1 MEGNSKEREQVFR
14 YTYSASE
21 QEEIHRIRE
30 KYIAPT
36 QEEDKMERL
45 RRLDRSATKAGA
57 VVSLI
62 VGILGTLA
70 LGVGMC
76 CVMVPGWQRFFA
88 PGIVVGVIGI
98 FGVIAAYP
106 LYARM
111 VRKKREQLAPEIL
124 KLSEEL
130 LK

>member
-1 MEGNSKEREQVFR
+1 MEGSNETFS
-14 YTYSASE
+14 YTFSAQQQ
-21 QEEIHRIRE
+21 QEIRSIRE

-45 RRLDRSATKAGA
+45 RRLDRSATKAAA

-62 VGILGTLA
+62 VGIVGTLM

-76 CVMVPGWQRFFA
+76 CAMVPGWQRFFA
-88 PGIVVGVIGI
+88 LGIIIGVTGI
-98 FGVIAAYP
+98 FAVAAAYP